1 MVMRPPSYL
10 QSIDDSPAGSTSA
23 ALTFRARRLSRR
35 LGWLSIALGT
45 VELLA
50 PGLLARAVG
59 TRGSRPARVVSRA
72 LGVRELTSG
81 IGILTTPRPTTWLS
95 SRVAGDVM
103 DLGLLLTALASPSA
117 RRSRLLAAA
126 AAVVGVAVLD
136 ARCAE
141 RLSAPDG
148 PTGRAVRARRTITV
162 NRPAEELYRFWRDL
176 SNLPTFMDKIESV
189 RVTGDRRSH
198 WIVTG
203 PLGLPFEWEAEVVEE
218 RPNDLIAWRSIAGS
232 EIDTAGSVSFRP
244 APGGRGTEV
253 TLELEYT
260 PPGRELTAQLAKLIG
275 QAPEQQLRQDL
286 RRFKQLMETG
296 QILIAHDGTDGPSGR
311 SGHDQRRH
319 AGAVRLVAGGRR

>member
-103 DLGLLLTALASPSA
+103 DLGLLLTALVSPSA

-141 RLSAPDG
+141 RLGAPDG
-148 PTGRAVRARRTITV
+148 PTSRAVRARRSITV
-162 NRPAEELYRFWRDL
+162 NRPADELYRFWRDL

-189 RVTGDRRSH
+189 RVTDDRRSH
-198 WIVTG
+198 WIATG
-203 PLGLPFEWEAEVVEE
+203 PLGLPFAWEAEVIEE
-218 RPNDLIAWRSIAGS
+218 RSDQLIAWRSIAGS
-232 EIDTAGSVSFRP
+232 EIDAAGNVSFRP

-253 TLELEYT
+253 TVELEYT
-260 PPGRELTAQLAKLIG
+260 PPGRELTAQLVKLIG

-286 RRFKQLMETG
+286 RGFKQLMETG
-296 QILIAHDGTDGPSGR
+296 QILVAHGPDIMKGR

-319 AGAVRLVAGGRR
+319 VRVVAGGRR

>member
-1 MVMRPPSYL
+1 MVMQPPSYG
-10 QSIDDSPAGSTSA
+10 QSIDDSPAAPTSA
-23 ALTFRARRLSRR
+23 ALTLRARRLARR
-35 LGWLSIALGT
+35 LGWLSVALGT

-50 PGLLARAVG
+50 PGVLARAVG
-59 TRGSRPARVVSRA
+59 TRGSRPARVVTRA
-72 LGVRELTSG
+72 LGVRELASG
-81 IGILTTPRPTTWLS
+81 IGILTTLRSTTWLS
-95 SRVAGDVM
+95 LRVAGDVM

-148 PTGRAVRARRTITV
+148 PAGRAVRARRSITV
-162 NRPAEELYRFWRDL
+162 NRPAEELYRFWREL
-176 SNLPTFMDKIESV
+176 SNLPTFMDRIESV
-189 RVTGDRRSH
+189 RVTGDRCSH
-198 WIVTG
+198 WIAKG

-218 RPNDLIAWRSIAGS
+218 RPSHLIAWRSIAGS

-253 TLELEYT
+253 TVELEYT

-286 RRFKQLMETG
+286 QRFKQLMETG
-296 QILIAHDGTDGPSGR
+296 QILIAHDGTNIMNGR
-311 SGHDQRRH
+311 PGRDQRRPP
-319 AGAVRLVAGGRR
+319 GALRLVAGGGR

>member
-1 MVMRPPSYL
+1 MVIRPPSYR
-10 QSIDDSPAGSTSA
+10 QAIDDSPAAPTSA
-23 ALTFRARRLSRR
+23 ALTLRARRLARR
-35 LGWLSIALGT
+35 LGWLSVALGT

-50 PGLLARAVG
+50 PGVLARAVG
-59 TRGSRPARVVSRA
+59 TRGSRPARIVMRT

-81 IGILTTPRPTTWLS
+81 IGILSTRRPTWLS
-95 SRVAGDVM
+95 ARVAGDVM

-126 AAVVGVAVLD
+126 AAVVGLAVLD

-141 RLSAPDG
+141 HLSAPDG
-148 PTGRAVRARRTITV
+148 PTGRAVRARRSITV
-162 NRPAEELYRFWRDL
+162 NLPAEELYRFWRDL
-176 SNLPTFMDKIESV
+176 SNLPTFMEKIESV
-189 RVTGDRRSH
+189 RITADRRSH
-198 WIVTG
+198 WIATG

-218 RPNDLIAWRSIAGS
+218 RPNHHIAWRSIAGS

-244 APGGRGTEV
+244 APRGQGTEV
-253 TLELEYT
+253 TVELEYT

-296 QILIAHDGTDGPSGR
+296 QILVAAADTDIMSGR

-319 AGAVRLVAGGRR
+319 PGALRMVAGGGR

>member
-1 MVMRPPSYL
+1 MVMRPPRYL
-10 QSIDDSPAGSTSA
+10 QSIDDSPAALTSA
-23 ALTFRARRLSRR
+23 ALTLRARRLARR
-35 LGWLSIALGT
+35 LGWVSVALGT

-50 PGLLARAVG
+50 PGVLARAVG
-59 TRGSRPARVVSRA
+59 TRGSWPARVVTRA
-72 LGVRELTSG
+72 LGVRQLTSG

-148 PTGRAVRARRTITV
+148 PTGRAVRARRSITV

-176 SNLPTFMDKIESV
+176 SNLPTFMDTIESV
-189 RVTGDRRSH
+189 RVTADRRSH
-198 WIVTG
+198 WIATG
-203 PLGLPFEWEAEVVEE
+203 PLGLRFEWEAEVVEE
-218 RPNDLIAWRSIAGS
+218 RPNHLIAWRSIAGS
-232 EIDTAGSVSFRP
+232 EIDTGGSVSFRP

-253 TLELEYT
+253 TVELEYT
-260 PPGRELTAQLAKLIG
+260 PPGRELTAQLVKLIG

-296 QILIAHDGTDGPSGR
+296 QILIAHDRTDSMSGR

-319 AGAVRLVAGGRR
+319 PGPVRIVAGGGR